1 MKLSKLI
8 NEIASSRGGT
18 VTDSFYSIANTADE
32 IDGQNIGK
40 DTYPIYVQR
49 LGASADGKTTEEI
62 SVRYGDGH
70 RDYFTIYDYKFG
82 EDPTDE
88 DNYQKEYPFS
98 LGVPTGNTDALEW
111 AKKLGFNAEPMVRET
126 EENMEEEVNE
136 EKEGVNEGKS
146 REEVESIISK
156 YLDADDT
163 KYVLDTNYDE
173 FKDMDTSD
181 ILSDLN
187 DIAAT
192 APLASYKRNLQEVD
206 GGVEFFK
213 RIAFK
218 K

>member
-18 VTDSFYSIANTADE
+18 VTDSWYNIANTADE

-82 EDPTDE
+82 LDPTDE
-88 DNYQKEYPFS
+88 DNYNNEYPFS

-111 AKKLGFNAEPMVRET
+111 AKKLGFNAEPMVREEKEDM
-126 EENMEEEVNE
+126 EEQIPAGIGAKAIELDDKQHDQLMKQGSTLITVDGKLTPLVWTGFDKGDDEAGDYDTMEEETLD
-136 EKEGVNEGKS
+136 
-146 REEVESIISK
+146 ES
-156 YLDADDT
+156 A
-163 KYVLDTNYDE
+163 
-173 FKDMDTSD
+173 
-181 ILSDLN
+181 
-187 DIAAT
+187 
-192 APLASYKRNLQEVD
+192 D

>member
-1 MKLSKLI
+1 MIKLSNLLTEAMSK
-8 NEIASSRGGT
+8 GGT
-18 VTDSFYSIANTADE
+18 INDSFYNIANNADE
-32 IDGQNIGK
+32 IEGTNDGK
-40 DTYPIYVQR
+40 DTYPIEVKR

-98 LGVPTGNTDALEW
+98 LGVPTGNKDARIW
-111 AKKLGFNAEPMVRET
+111 AKRLGFNAEPMVREEKEDM
-126 EENMEEEVNE
+126 EEQDINDPTYIPPGIGKQAITLDDAQHDQLMNKGSVLIKVDGKTYPLVWTGFDKTDEAGDYDTMEEETLNE
-136 EKEGVNEGKS
+136 S
-146 REEVESIISK
+146 
-156 YLDADDT
+156 A
-163 KYVLDTNYDE
+163 
-173 FKDMDTSD
+173 
-181 ILSDLN
+181 
-187 DIAAT
+187 
-192 APLASYKRNLQEVD
+192 D

>member
-18 VTDSFYSIANTADE
+18 VTDSFYSIANIADE

-49 LGASADGKTTEEI
+49 LGASEDGKTTEEI
-62 SVRYGDGH
+62 SIRYGDDP
-70 RDYFTIYDYKFG
+70 RDYFIIYDYKFG
-82 EDPTDE
+82 LDPTDE

-98 LGVPTGNTDALEW
+98 LGVPTGNKDALEW

-126 EENMEEEVNE
+126 EENMKEQDINDPTYIPPGIGKKAITLDDAQHDQLMSQGSTLIKVDGKTYPLVWTGFDKTDEAGDYDTMEEETLD
-136 EKEGVNEGKS
+136 
-146 REEVESIISK
+146 ES
-156 YLDADDT
+156 
-163 KYVLDTNYDE
+163 
-173 FKDMDTSD
+173 
-181 ILSDLN
+181 
-187 DIAAT
+187 
-192 APLASYKRNLQEVD
+192 VD

>member
-18 VTDSFYSIANTADE
+18 VTDSFYSIANIADE

-49 LGASADGKTTEEI
+49 LGASEDGKTTEEI

-82 EDPTDE
+82 LDPTDE
-88 DNYQKEYPFS
+88 DNYDEEYSFS
-98 LGVPTGNTDALEW
+98 LGVPTGNKDALEW

-126 EENMEEEVNE
+126 EENMKEQDINDPTYIPPGIGKQAITLDDAQHDQLMNKGSVLIKVDGKTYPLVWTGFDKGDDEAGDYDTMEEETLNE
-136 EKEGVNEGKS
+136 S
-146 REEVESIISK
+146 
-156 YLDADDT
+156 
-163 KYVLDTNYDE
+163 
-173 FKDMDTSD
+173 
-181 ILSDLN
+181 
-187 DIAAT
+187 
-192 APLASYKRNLQEVD
+192 VD

>member
-1 MKLSKLI
+1 MKLSELI
-8 NEIASSRGGT
+8 KEMASSRGGT
-18 VTDSFYSIANTADE
+18 VTDSFYSIANIADE

-126 EENMEEEVNE
+126 EENMKEQDINDPTYIPPGIGKQAITLDDAQHDQLMNKGSVLIKVDGKTYPLVWTGFDKGDDEAGDYDTMEEETLNE
-136 EKEGVNEGKS
+136 S
-146 REEVESIISK
+146 
-156 YLDADDT
+156 A
-163 KYVLDTNYDE
+163 
-173 FKDMDTSD
+173 
-181 ILSDLN
+181 
-187 DIAAT
+187 
-192 APLASYKRNLQEVD
+192 D

>member
-18 VTDSFYSIANTADE
+18 VNDSFYSIANIADE

-49 LGASADGKTTEEI
+49 LGASEDGKTTEEI

-82 EDPTDE
+82 LDPTDE
-88 DNYQKEYPFS
+88 DNYDNEYPFS
-98 LGVPTGNTDALEW
+98 LGVPTGNEDALEW
-111 AKKLGFNAEPMVRET
+111 AKKLGFNAEPMVREEKEDM
-126 EENMEEEVNE
+126 EEQDINDPTYIPPGIGSKAIELDDQQHDQLMNKGSVLIKVDGKTYPLVWTGFDKRDEAGDYDTMEEETLD
-136 EKEGVNEGKS
+136 
-146 REEVESIISK
+146 ES
-156 YLDADDT
+156 A
-163 KYVLDTNYDE
+163 
-173 FKDMDTSD
+173 
-181 ILSDLN
+181 
-187 DIAAT
+187 
-192 APLASYKRNLQEVD
+192 D

>member
-18 VTDSFYSIANTADE
+18 VTDSFYSIANIADE

-70 RDYFTIYDYKFG
+70 RDYFTLYDYKFG
-82 EDPTDE
+82 LDPTDE
-88 DNYQKEYPFS
+88 DNYDNEYPFS

-126 EENMEEEVNE
+126 EENMKEQDINDPTYIPPGIGKQAITLDDAQHDQLMNKGSVLIKVDGKTYPLVWTGFDKTDEAGDYDTMEEETLD
-136 EKEGVNEGKS
+136 
-146 REEVESIISK
+146 ES
-156 YLDADDT
+156 A
-163 KYVLDTNYDE
+163 
-173 FKDMDTSD
+173 
-181 ILSDLN
+181 
-187 DIAAT
+187 
-192 APLASYKRNLQEVD
+192 D

>member
-18 VTDSFYSIANTADE
+18 VTDSFYSIANIADE

-49 LGASADGKTTEEI
+49 LGASEDGKTTEEI

-82 EDPTDE
+82 LDPTDE
-88 DNYQKEYPFS
+88 DNYDNEYPFS
-98 LGVPTGNTDALEW
+98 LGVPQGNTDALEW

-126 EENMEEEVNE
+126 EENMKEQDINDPTYIPPGIGKQAITLDDAQHDQLMNKGSVLIKVDGKTYPLVWTGFDKGDDEAGDYDTMEEETLD
-136 EKEGVNEGKS
+136 
-146 REEVESIISK
+146 ES
-156 YLDADDT
+156 
-163 KYVLDTNYDE
+163 
-173 FKDMDTSD
+173 
-181 ILSDLN
+181 
-187 DIAAT
+187 
-192 APLASYKRNLQEVD
+192 VD

-213 RIAFK
+213 RIAYK

>member
-18 VTDSFYSIANTADE
+18 VTDSFYSIANIADE

-49 LGASADGKTTEEI
+49 LGASEDGKTTEEI

-82 EDPTDE
+82 LDPTDE
-88 DNYQKEYPFS
+88 DNYDNEYPFS

-126 EENMEEEVNE
+126 EENMKEQDINDPTYIPPGIGKQAITLDDAQHDQLMNKGSVLIKVDGKTYPLVWTGFDKTDEAGDYDTMEEETLD
-136 EKEGVNEGKS
+136 
-146 REEVESIISK
+146 ES
-156 YLDADDT
+156 
-163 KYVLDTNYDE
+163 
-173 FKDMDTSD
+173 
-181 ILSDLN
+181 
-187 DIAAT
+187 
-192 APLASYKRNLQEVD
+192 VD

>member
-8 NEIASSRGGT
+8 NEIALSRGGT
-18 VTDSFYSIANTADE
+18 VTDSFYSIANRADE

-98 LGVPTGNTDALEW
+98 LGVPTGNKDALEW
-111 AKKLGFNAEPMVRET
+111 AKKLGFNTEPMVRET
-126 EENMEEEVNE
+126 EENMKEQDINDPTYIPPGIGKQAITLDDAQHDQLMNKGSVLIKVDGKTYPLVWTGFDKGDDEAGDYDTMEEETLD
-136 EKEGVNEGKS
+136 
-146 REEVESIISK
+146 ES
-156 YLDADDT
+156 
-163 KYVLDTNYDE
+163 
-173 FKDMDTSD
+173 
-181 ILSDLN
+181 
-187 DIAAT
+187 
-192 APLASYKRNLQEVD
+192 VD
-206 GGVEFFK
+206 FFK

>member
-18 VTDSFYSIANTADE
+18 VTDSWYNIANTADE

-82 EDPTDE
+82 LDPTDE
-88 DNYQKEYPFS
+88 DNYDNEYPFS

-126 EENMEEEVNE
+126 EENMKEQDINDPTYIPPGIGKQAITLDDAQHDQLMNKGSVLIKVDGKTYPLVWTGFDKTDEAGDYDTMEEETLD
-136 EKEGVNEGKS
+136 
-146 REEVESIISK
+146 ES
-156 YLDADDT
+156 A
-163 KYVLDTNYDE
+163 
-173 FKDMDTSD
+173 
-181 ILSDLN
+181 
-187 DIAAT
+187 
-192 APLASYKRNLQEVD
+192 D